1 MYTKHMPLDLLQIT
15 TFLSRLHYFAG
26 LDAERLA
33 FIAGCLVEQRLPAET
48 LVYEQGEESPRMY
61 FIYQGR
67 VQMTR
72 YPRGSTE
79 EQMLGFLDE
88 GDAIGLEVLESKE
101 LRQSTIQTTTEVIL
115 LVLDAKRLIEVS
127 EQIPELIPRFA
138 MTIQAFNLMLRTR
151 LSWVNPEEYV
161 HFITRK
167 HPLFLWANLLL
178 LLLFFIVAAGA
189 LIGLYSAMPL
199 TIILILLGLVALGAV
214 GGAVWLYIDWANDYY
229 VVTSQRVVYQERVV
243 LLYDSRQESP
253 MEQVQSTET
262 DRSYLGQL
270 IGYGDVRIRTY
281 TGIILFKAVRQP
293 KEIELIIQE
302 HVKRT
307 QSSLRQAELRAIEDI
322 IARRIG
328 MLPARPQPSPDGGA
342 ASAGPTPMQ
351 RFLADLF
358 HLRYEYGDT
367 IQYRTHW
374 WILVSRIWV
383 ISLLLLVTII
393 GTVFTIFQTALGRVG
408 PNFPVVG
415 AFVALLMLGLVFFL
429 WWLYIYLDWHNDI
442 YLITSDQVVDISR
455 KPLGKEEKRAAPIRN
470 ILSVE
475 YKRIGIVGLL
485 LNFGTVFIRIGDAQ
499 FTFDNVFNPSEVQRE
514 LFHRIAMRSLNERQQ
529 QAENERQRMA
539 EWIAAYHRLTKE

>member
-1 MYTKHMPLDLLQIT
+1 MALDQLQIT
-15 TFLSRLHYFAG
+15 IFLSRLHYFAG
-26 LDAERLA
+26 LDAENLA
-33 FIAGCLVEQRLPAET
+33 YIAGCLVEQRLPAET

-88 GDAIGLEVLESKE
+88 GDAIGLEVLEEKE
-101 LRQSTIQTTTEVIL
+101 LRQATIQTTTDVTL
-115 LVLDAKRLIEVS
+115 LILDAKRLIEVS
-127 EQIPELIPRFA
+127 ERIPELIPRFSMA
-138 MTIQAFNLMLRTR
+138 IQSFNLMLRTY

-161 HFITRK
+161 HYITRK
-167 HPLFLWANLLL
+167 HPIFLWANLAF
-178 LLLFFIVAAGA
+178 LLLFLIVAAGA

-199 TIILILLGLVALGAV
+199 AIILIILGLVTIGALGA
-214 GGAVWLYIDWANDYY
+214 GVWLYIDWSNDYY
-229 VVTSQRVVYQERVV
+229 VVTSQRIVYQERVV

-270 IGYGDVRIRTY
+270 VGYGDVRIRTY
-281 TGIILFKAVRQP
+281 TGIILFKAVRLP
-293 KEIELIIQE
+293 KEIESIIQE
-302 HVKRT
+302 QVKRT
-307 QSSLRQAELRAIEDI
+307 QSSLRQAELRAIEEI

-328 MLPARPQPSPDGGA
+328 MLPARQPPAQNA
-342 ASAGPTPMQ
+342 AAVSTGPTPMQ

-374 WILVSRIWV
+374 WVLVSHIWV
-383 ISLLLLVTII
+383 ITILLLVTII
-393 GTVFTIFQTALGRVG
+393 GTIVMIFQTALGRVG
-408 PNFPVVG
+408 ESFPVVG
-415 AFVALLMLGLVFFL
+415 GFVALCMLGLVFFL

-475 YKRIGIVGLL
+475 YKRIGIIGLL

-514 LFHRIAMRSLNERQQ
+514 LFHRIAMRSLSERQQ

-539 EWIAAYHRLTKE
+539 EWIAAYHRLTND

>member
-26 LDAERLA
+26 LDSERLA
-33 FIAGCLVEQRLPAET
+33 VIAGLLVEQRLPAET
-48 LVYEQGEESPRMY
+48 LVYEQGEELPRMY

-88 GDAIGLEVLESKE
+88 GDAIGLEVLEAKE
-101 LRQSTIQTTTEVIL
+101 LRQATIQTTTEVIL
-115 LVLDAKRLIEVS
+115 LILDAKRLIEVS

-138 MTIQAFNLMLRTR
+138 MAIQSFHLMLRTQ

-167 HPLFLWANLLL
+167 HPLFLWANLLF

-189 LIGLYSAMPL
+189 LLGLYSAMPL
-199 TIILILLGLVALGAV
+199 AIILIVLGLVALGTLGV
-214 GGAVWLYIDWANDYY
+214 GGWLFIDWANDYY

-270 IGYGDVRIRTY
+270 VGYGDVRIRTY
-281 TGIILFKAVRQP
+281 TGIIVFKAVRQP

-328 MLPARPQPSPDGGA
+328 MLPARPQLAQDGGA
-342 ASAGPTPMQ
+342 ASSGPTPMQ

-383 ISLLLLVTII
+383 VSLLLLATII
-393 GTVFTIFQTALGRVG
+393 GTLFTIFQTALGRVG
-408 PNFPVVG
+408 ENFPVVG
-415 AFVALLMLGLVFFL
+415 AFVALCMLGLVFFL

-442 YLITSDQVVDISR
+442 YLITSDQVIDISR

-475 YKRIGIVGLL
+475 YKRIGIIGLL

-499 FTFDNVFNPSEVQRE
+499 FTFDNIFNPSEVQRE

-539 EWIAAYHRLTKE
+539 EWIAAYHRLTK

>member
-1 MYTKHMPLDLLQIT
+1 
-15 TFLSRLHYFAG
+15 
-26 LDAERLA
+26 
-33 FIAGCLVEQRLPAET
+33 
-48 LVYEQGEESPRMY
+48 
-61 FIYQGR
+61 
-67 VQMTR
+67 
-72 YPRGSTE
+72 
-79 EQMLGFLDE
+79 
-88 GDAIGLEVLESKE
+88 
-101 LRQSTIQTTTEVIL
+101 
-115 LVLDAKRLIEVS
+115 
-127 EQIPELIPRFA
+127 
-138 MTIQAFNLMLRTR
+138 MLRTR

-161 HFITRK
+161 HFISRK
-167 HPLFLWANLLL
+167 HPLFLLVNLAL

-199 TIILILLGLVALGAV
+199 SIILILLGLVALGV
-214 GGAVWLYIDWANDYY
+214 LGAGVWLFIDWSNDYY
-229 VVTSQRVVYQERVV
+229 VITSQRVVYQERVV

-270 IGYGDVRIRTY
+270 VGYGDVRIRTY
-281 TGIILFKAVRQP
+281 TGIIVFKAVRLP
-293 KEIELIIQE
+293 KEIESIIQE
-302 HVKRT
+302 QVKRT

-328 MLPARPQPSPDGGA
+328 MLPARQQPAQDA
-342 ASAGPTPMQ
+342 AAAAIGPSPMQ

-374 WILVSRIWV
+374 WVLVTRIWG
-383 ISLLLLVTII
+383 ISLLLLATII
-393 GTVFTIFQTALGRVG
+393 GTLVMIFQTALGRMG
-408 PNFPVVG
+408 ESFPVVG
-415 AFVALLMLGLVFFL
+415 VFVALCMLGVIFSL
-429 WWLYIYLDWHNDI
+429 WWLYIYLDWHNDV

-475 YKRIGIVGLL
+475 YKRIGIIGLL

-499 FTFDNVFNPSEVQRE
+499 FTFDDIFNPSEVQRE
-514 LFHRIAMRSLNERQQ
+514 LFHRIAVRSLSERQQ

>member
-1 MYTKHMPLDLLQIT
+1 MALDLLQIT
-15 TFLSRLHYFAG
+15 GFVSRLHYFAG
-26 LDAERLA
+26 LDAENVA
-33 FIAGCLVEQRLPAET
+33 YVAGCLVEQRLPAET

-88 GDAIGLEVLESKE
+88 GDAIGLEVLEEKE
-101 LRQSTIQTTTEVIL
+101 LRQATIQTTTDVTL
-115 LVLDAKRLIEVS
+115 LILDAKRLIEVS
-127 EQIPELIPRFA
+127 ERIPELIPRFGMA
-138 MTIQAFNLMLRTR
+138 IQSFNLVLRTH

-161 HFITRK
+161 HYITRK
-167 HPLFLWANLLL
+167 HPLFLWANLAV
-178 LLLFFIVAAGA
+178 LLLFLIVAAGA

-199 TIILILLGLVALGAV
+199 AIVLIILGLVTLGSLGA
-214 GGAVWLYIDWANDYY
+214 GVWLYIDWSNDYY

-270 IGYGDVRIRTY
+270 VGYGDVRIRTY
-281 TGIILFKAVRQP
+281 TGIILFKAVRLP
-293 KEIELIIQE
+293 KEIESIIQE
-302 HVKRT
+302 QVKRT
-307 QSSLRQAELRAIEDI
+307 QSSLRQAELRAIEEI

-328 MLPARPQPSPDGGA
+328 MLPARQQPVQSA
-342 ASAGPTPMQ
+342 AAVLTGPTPMQ

-374 WILVSRIWV
+374 WVLVSHIWA

-393 GTVFTIFQTALGRVG
+393 GTIMMIFQTALGRVG
-408 PNFPVVG
+408 ESFPVVG
-415 AFVALLMLGLVFFL
+415 GFVALCMLGLVFFL

-475 YKRIGIVGLL
+475 YKRIGIIGLV

-514 LFHRIAMRSLNERQQ
+514 LFHRIAMRSLSERQQ

-539 EWIAAYHRLTKE
+539 EWIAAYHRLTND